1 MIYTKSIYHVEKVDQ
16 WAKKEV
22 LLKAKTQ
29 TDMLQSLVDGI
40 HLWRHSL
47 PLPLCELPFAVN

>member
-1 MIYTKSIYHVEKVDQ
+1 VEKVDQ